1 MRQSYVTVQEAEDF
15 LNQSLN
21 NGVWLSMT
29 PTQKQNS
36 LFDAS
41 QLLDNLFDWNG
52 NKSDPNQILA
62 WPRKNVTDCEDNE
75 VDDSTIPLEIT
86 TSVITLASNMTLGSS
101 PLLYDQSNVTKVKV
115 GPIDISMDSNKL
127 ASDVIPDF
135 IKTSL
140 RCLGT
145 YTGPKDAMTAYN
157 VRAIR

>member
-41 QLLDNLFDWNG
+41 QLLDNLFDWKG
-52 NKSDPNQILA
+52 NKSDHNQILA

-145 YTGPKDAMTAYN
+145 YVGPKDAMTAYN
-157 VRAIR
+157 VRAFR